1 MYAKSLSKPGLD
13 FWSLVARGH
22 EEKRMTGRSTPQNE
36 EIREIAEYTGTA
48 ESNYQLR
55 RRGDPSNASIM

>member
-1 MYAKSLSKPGLD
+1 MS
-13 FWSLVARGH
+13 
-22 EEKRMTGRSTPQNE
+22 GRSTPQNE
-36 EIREIAEYTGTA
+36 EIRETAEYTGTA